1 MASETKLERRYA
13 RRRVSEGK
21 RARKSLARG
30 AEHGIKERGQGS
42 RWERRTDTA
51 AVAGEAD
58 PIGASADSRMGHR
71 RGRPQIPEW
80 STPGANWK
88 ALRDCGKVGPRLA
101 RRSRLHDVV
110 LCYIT
115 GNFHPLLALPSGP
128 LVYSGRVSRAFGYG
142 SPR

>member
-58 PIGASADSRMGHR
+58 PIGASE
-71 RGRPQIPEW
+71 IPEW
-80 STPGANWK
+80 ATEGGDRRFPNGAHQGPTGRPCAIAGKSALASPG
-88 ALRDCGKVGPRLA
+88 V
-101 RRSRLHDVV
+101 
-110 LCYIT
+110 
-115 GNFHPLLALPSGP
+115 
-128 LVYSGRVSRAFGYG
+128 RVCMTWSFVT
-142 SPR
+142 